1 MVNEYGIQ
9 IFKALEMGFFTFK
22 LLLAMFITAD
32 NFKEFSVIIS
42 KEKNKFAYMK
52 NQKSLGKLR
61 KLSPALWESQKRL
74 WLEPVCSR
82 KKSKC
87 LTPKSQLNLQGGQRR
102 QNSDLACMH

>member
-1 MVNEYGIQ
+1 MEEQDGIQ
-9 IFKALEMGFFTFK
+9 IFKALGTGFFTFK
-22 LLLAMFITAD
+22 LLLAMFIMAD
-32 NFKEFSVIIS
+32 NFEEFSVIIS
-42 KEKNKFAYMK
+42 KEKNKLAYME

-61 KLSPALWESQKRL
+61 KLSSALWESQKRL